1 MTGKTPACHCEREA
15 IPFIAYNEIASSLR
29 FSQWRKNKIA
39 SPLHFSQW
47 RKNEIASS
55 LRSSQ

>member
-1 MTGKTPACHCEREA
+1 MTEKTPACHCERSEA
-15 IPFIAYNEIASSLR
+15 ISFIAYNEIASPLR

-39 SPLHFSQW
+39 S
-47 RKNEIASS
+47 S